1 MSKRVTYSPIGID
14 IAEESIKI
22 LQLRKQKDTI
32 SIYHASKIDLTNY
45 QDKKELHNKLH
56 KLLSAARIKGKQ
68 AIVTLPSSQITSTP
82 IKFNVREGESIDRAI
97 LREAPNYLPF
107 SLEDEVI
114 DYLTLPL
121 SDQLAQL
128 SVLLIAARRGDIM
141 GYLELLTQMGLEA
154 IAIEP
159 RYCSL
164 FRTIKWIKEGSLDNQ
179 FIFYLDE
186 NNTIVMV
193 LIDEKIF
200 IVREISWG
208 LKMIKDKIEKELGL
222 GGNKIETILQQYDTE
237 SEPSNKHNHKKI
249 GPLDAREFRQILHE
263 VITPPLEE
271 LCQEIQKVLSYCVSM
286 FQQRVVI
293 DHALLFGKAME
304 INSLDQ
310 FIQQRIGIGIETL
323 KDTAKTKKMLAPYPL
338 FETAL
343 GLALRDNN
351 A

>member
-1 MSKRVTYSPIGID
+1 MTKRVTYSPIGID
-14 IAEESIKI
+14 IAENSIKL
-22 LQLRKQKDTI
+22 LQLKRQKNSV
-32 SIYHASKIDLTNY
+32 SIYHASKIELNNY
-45 QDKKELHNKLH
+45 KDKKELKDKLN
-56 KLLSAARIKGKQ
+56 KLLSEARIKGKQ
-68 AIVTLPSSQITSTP
+68 AIVSLPSSQITTTP
-82 IKFNVREGESIDRAI
+82 IKFSPREGESIDRAI

-107 SLEDEVI
+107 SLKDEVI

-121 SDQLAQL
+121 SDQQPQI

-141 GYLELLTQMGLEA
+141 GYLKLLKQMGLEA

-164 FRTIKWIKEGSLDNQ
+164 FRTIKWIKEESLDNQ

-208 LKMIKDKIEKELGL
+208 LKEVKAKIEKELGL
-222 GGNKIETILQQYDTE
+222 GGNKIETVLQQYGAKF
-237 SEPSNKHNHKKI
+237 EPPDNDMHEKI
-249 GPLDAREFRQILHE
+249 GSLDAREFRQILHE
-263 VITPPLEE
+263 VIIPPLEE

-286 FQQRVVI
+286 VQQRIII
-293 DHALLFGKAME
+293 DHALLLGKATE

-310 FIQQRIGIGIETL
+310 FIQQRIGIEIETL
-323 KDTAKTKKMLAPYPL
+323 KDSAKTKTML
-338 FETAL
+338 
-343 GLALRDNN
+343 
-351 A
+351 